1 MCVFVPF
8 PCGTGVSPKAFRV
21 CSQVVPVL
29 TDNEEWN
36 CVARFHQQGILSLF
50 HFLICHQT
58 NALLGAPLRN
68 HLPAYKLIFLF
79 FLQNAIVSF
88 KELCGLS
95 AVANLKQCILALSPR
110 LTGPDNSPLLVF
122 NLTEQ
127 YPNLEPQGLLP
138 EVLKKVVTTYDMV
151 SRCGCK
157 ELFGLEA

>member
-1 MCVFVPF
+1 MLCLLY
-8 PCGTGVSPKAFRV
+8 
-21 CSQVVPVL
+21 QHEPVNL
-29 TDNEEWN
+29 LAGPD
-36 CVARFHQQGILSLF
+36 
-50 HFLICHQT
+50 LIS
-58 NALLGAPLRN
+58 
-68 HLPAYKLIFLF
+68 LF

-122 NLTEQ
+122 NLIDQ

-151 SRCGCK
+151 SSSSK
-157 ELFGLEA
+157 ELFPFICIAIKPRSDISSCIRQITIINNRRGRDTNYWSV

>member
-1 MCVFVPF
+1 MPICTPYVCVSLTNCCANRHMLCLLYQHEPVYLLA
-8 PCGTGVSPKAFRV
+8 SPDLNYV
-21 CSQVVPVL
+21 
-29 TDNEEWN
+29 
-36 CVARFHQQGILSLF
+36 
-50 HFLICHQT
+50 
-58 NALLGAPLRN
+58 
-68 HLPAYKLIFLF
+68 F

-122 NLTEQ
+122 NLTDQ

-151 SRCGCK
+151 SCSWK
-157 ELFGLEA
+157 ELCPFYKLSNKT